1 VLCPER
7 GERWDAAELAR
18 GADSSRLASATPSAP
33 ARLRRAPTDV
43 DLAEWRGVPPR
54 HLLVSA
60 AIRVD
65 ACGYRHDWREEGLS
79 DHSTLMAEL
88 DVVPG

>member
-1 VLCPER
+1 
-7 GERWDAAELAR
+7 
-18 GADSSRLASATPSAP
+18 
-33 ARLRRAPTDV
+33 
-43 DLAEWRGVPPR
+43 
-54 HLLVSA
+54 VSA

-79 DHSTLMAEL
+79 DHSALVAEL

>member
-1 VLCPER
+1 M
-7 GERWDAAELAR
+7 
-18 GADSSRLASATPSAP
+18 
-33 ARLRRAPTDV
+33 RRALREGPTP
-43 DLAEWRGVPPR
+43 ETWPNGGVR
-54 HLLVSA
+54 LDHLLVSA

-79 DHSTLMAEL
+79 DHSVLVAEL

>member
-1 VLCPER
+1 M
-7 GERWDAAELAR
+7 
-18 GADSSRLASATPSAP
+18 
-33 ARLRRAPTDV
+33 RRALREGPTP
-43 DLAEWRGVPPR
+43 ETWPNGVR
-54 HLLVSA
+54 LDHLLVSA

-79 DHSTLMAEL
+79 DHSVLVAEL

>member
-1 VLCPER
+1 M
-7 GERWDAAELAR
+7 
-18 GADSSRLASATPSAP
+18 
-33 ARLRRAPTDV
+33 RRALREGPTPETWPNGGGYRLD
-43 DLAEWRGVPPR
+43 

-79 DHSTLMAEL
+79 DHSALVTEL

>member
-1 VLCPER
+1 MRHAPR
-7 GERWDAAELAR
+7 NWDEARPAR
-18 GADSSRLASATPSAP
+18 GPHAGN
-33 ARLRRAPTDV
+33 
-43 DLAEWRGVPPR
+43 LAEWRGYR
-54 HLLVSA
+54 LDHLLVSA

-79 DHSTLMAEL
+79 DHSALVAEL